1 MATLDSDK
9 ADAAL
14 ETKMACEV
22 DRKKKDHNYFYVKDG
37 ATFLASTKISK
48 GAKHTL
54 TDNLVSIMGKQLKL
68 GGSNFAKSVNCTI
81 GRDEAI
87 AIIRSSL
94 GLPAAEKASQQA
106 DSKTASAKAAVSK
119 DSSSGR
125 TWPTPK
131 RKPEGR

>member
-37 ATFLASTKISK
+37 TTFLSSTKISK

-54 TDNLVSIMGKQLKL
+54 SDNLVSMMGKQLKL
-68 GGSNFAKSVNCTI
+68 GGGNFAKFVNCTI
-81 GRDEAI
+81 DRDEAL
-87 AIIRSSL
+87 AIIRHSL
-94 GLPAAEKASQQA
+94 GLTATQKDATAQTAQHSGGKPTSTAA
-106 DSKTASAKAAVSK
+106 AKQM
-119 DSSSGR
+119 
-125 TWPTPK
+125 P
-131 RKPEGR
+131 